1 MLCEK
6 CKVREANIKY
16 TEIINGV
23 KTEHNLCSHC
33 AKEMEFGQYTALLDG
48 EFPLGKLLSGLLGLE
63 EDEEETD
70 ERFRVVCPTCGTSF
84 DDFVQNSRFGCPDC
98 YGVFDLFIS
107 DKIKQ
112 LQGSESHRGKIPK
125 IMAGKEKSA
134 AGNRKEVPQD
144 VLLEAG
150 EKTVNDMDTAR
161 PDWWKEAADLEKQL
175 KEALK
180 TEDYEMA
187 AVYRDKIR
195 ALKAGKD
202 GQVHE

>member
-33 AKEMEFGQYTALLDG
+33 AKEIDFGQYTALLDG

-70 ERFRVVCPTCGTSF
+70 ERSRVVCPTCGTSF

-98 YGVFDLFIS
+98 YGVFDLLSMIRS
-107 DKIKQ
+107 SSSRAVKATGENSQNIR
-112 LQGSESHRGKIPK
+112 GHRKPF
-125 IMAGKEKSA
+125 
-134 AGNRKEVPQD
+134 
-144 VLLEAG
+144 
-150 EKTVNDMDTAR
+150 
-161 PDWWKEAADLEKQL
+161 
-175 KEALK
+175 LK
-180 TEDYEMA
+180 TMKRW
-187 AVYRDKIR
+187 YRLMFCRKQER
-195 ALKAGKD
+195 MPQKSSRKA
-202 GQVHE
+202 

>member
-33 AKEMEFGQYTALLDG
+33 AKEMDFGQYTALLDG

-161 PDWWKEAADLEKQL
+161 PDWWKEAADLEKPL
-175 KEALK
+175 KEDL
-180 TEDYEMA
+180 
-187 AVYRDKIR
+187 
-195 ALKAGKD
+195 
-202 GQVHE
+202 

>member
-33 AKEMEFGQYTALLDG
+33 AKEMDFGQYTALLDG

-187 AVYRDKIR
+187 AVCRDKIR
-195 ALKAGKD
+195 A
-202 GQVHE
+202 